1 MFWNNSWFSQSS
13 KIFRILKTFNIIF
26 LFYSESEPY
35 IFRQVDTHS
44 VIFAALGAAAQGW
57 VPQASRK
64 QPNAM
69 PFKAG

>member
-1 MFWNNSWFSQSS
+1 MSGNNSWFSQST
-13 KIFRILKTFNIIF
+13 KIVRILKTFKIIF
-26 LFYSESEPY
+26 VYYSESEKN